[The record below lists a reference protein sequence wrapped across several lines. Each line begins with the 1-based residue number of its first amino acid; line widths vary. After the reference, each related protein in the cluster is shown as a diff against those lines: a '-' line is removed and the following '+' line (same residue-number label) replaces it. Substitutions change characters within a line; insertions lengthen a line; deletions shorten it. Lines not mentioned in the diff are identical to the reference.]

1 MQMSVLNTPIAFIG
15 VQPLNTHRLCG
26 LHTQSPAADAALR
39 ERGTFHQLRLV
50 PGCGLLGGRA

>member
-1 MQMSVLNTPIAFIG
+1 MSVLNTPIAFI

-26 LHTQSPAADAALR
+26 LHTWSPAADAALR